1 MRSFQK
7 KLTATAAAAALL
19 AALGAAFAQAGDTP
33 VPPAT
38 QSTDPLDANSA
49 SADRNANVSQGTR
62 VKEVQGNDMSTNGPM
77 NSATPQS
84 TVSQSSTSATT
95 STDTSTTTAAPSTTD
110 NSSAGTSS
118 TTDNSAATTTD
129 NSPTPRADRN

>member
-1 MRSFQK
+1 MRPFQK

-62 VKEVQGNDMSTNGPM
+62 VREVQGNDMSTNGPM
-77 NSATPQS
+77 NRQP
-84 TVSQSSTSATT
+84 SQSSTTTSSDLGSSSSSTTT
-95 STDTSTTTAAPSTTD
+95 STVPSTTD
-110 NSSAGTSS
+110 NSSAASSS
-118 TTDNSAATTTD
+118 TTDNSAASTTD
-129 NSPTPRADRN
+129 DTPAPRHDRN